1 MELVAESALSR
12 TCANAARDDLC
23 DGRCTDGS
31 LRPPHSMADKMLSSV
46 LDEES
51 IPAISALHPVESD
64 AFCATI
70 CFISVQADFTRSIG
84 ALSSRAQASSDTCS
98 RHSAPSHPH
107 SPTVVGGVMRHFFLG
122 TAMASVVFVFA
133 GCSRSTSK
141 AHVNELASRS
151 EPHWEGG
158 IRPMQPRT
166 GAAEPSSPPSL
177 FDGTA
182 QLTRS
187 GGDISRTYV
196 HIHLST
202 PGNGSSVY
210 WALASGRCGNLES
223 PVLPISSFN
232 PLEVG
237 SNGMIDATE
246 EIPFEFPTDGMFHL
260 DIFGGHSARL
270 TEVVACANLSYKA
283 K

>member
-1 MELVAESALSR
+1 MQLLS
-12 TCANAARDDLC
+12 
-23 DGRCTDGS
+23 
-31 LRPPHSMADKMLSSV
+31 
-46 LDEES
+46 
-51 IPAISALHPVESD
+51 
-64 AFCATI
+64 
-70 CFISVQADFTRSIG
+70 
-84 ALSSRAQASSDTCS
+84 
-98 RHSAPSHPH
+98 
-107 SPTVVGGVMRHFFLG
+107 LG
-122 TAMASVVFVFA
+122 PAMAALVIVA
-133 GCSRSTSK
+133 ATCSRSTSN
-141 AHVNELASRS
+141 AQGNQPVPRS

-166 GAAEPSSPPSL
+166 GAAEPSSAPAL
-177 FDGTA
+177 FEGTA
-182 QLTRS
+182 ELTRS

-210 WALASGRCGNLES
+210 WALASGRCGNLEN
-223 PVLPISSFN
+223 PVLPISSFT

-237 SNGMIDATE
+237 SNGMIETTE

-270 TEVVACANLSYKA
+270 TEVVACANLSYKN